1 MLTIGGML
9 LGAVL
14 TAPVAAGG
22 AAPADPFDP
31 SVPQVAIAQS
41 NAALGLRDPFAHD
54 TGAITNRRIPRP
66 SDVHADLLDP
76 FDAARSSSPAP
87 RTPSPSVAASAG
99 SGADLRSPFEHAGRR
114 RAQPPSGAAATR
126 PDPQPATHSDLRDPF
141 GR

>member
-54 TGAITNRRIPRP
+54 TGA
-66 SDVHADLLDP
+66 
-76 FDAARSSSPAP
+76 SPAP